1 LDLDT
6 ERTIRLEVGR
16 ARRGTTRTDDEAD
29 ARPARLLLRLDDGRD
44 LPLDRA
50 LKIGCAPDNDLVLDD
65 PYVSGWHCVVTR
77 ESGRFLVVD
86 CGSRNGTFLGGV
98 RVGSGELTP
107 GARLTVGRTAM
118 RVVADGARP
127 RDLGLLGDS
136 ATMRRLRQRIA
147 TVAPTRA
154 TVLVLGESGTGKE
167 LAARAL
173 HDESRRAG
181 AFVVVN
187 CGAIS
192 PELVESEL
200 FGHERGAFTGAVA
213 RRRGVFEEADGGTLF
228 LDEIGELPPSLQ
240 PKLLRVLESGMVRAV
255 GAAGERKVDVRVVC
269 ATHRDLEQQVA
280 KGGFRLDLFHRLSTV
295 TIEIPPLRERRD
307 DIALLADHFLDQVA
321 DEAGRKALSPAAR
334 EALAGYRWPGNVR
347 ELRNAIHRAA
357 IFGGAILRPEDL
369 FAQVARAAIDSGRV
383 AIDGRRLDEIERD
396 VIAVALR
403 RHKGNRRAAA
413 HLLGVPKS
421 TFCDKVR
428 RYQLAAE

>member
-1 LDLDT
+1 MPTPEYL
-6 ERTIRLEVGR
+6 RL
-16 ARRGTTRTDDEAD
+16 APTPT
-29 ARPARLLLRLDDGRD
+29 LLLRVDGRRD
-44 LPLDRA
+44 ILIDRPVFM
-50 LKIGCAPDNDLVLDD
+50 IGKAPGCDLVLDD
-65 PYVSGWHCVVTR
+65 RHVSRFHCEIVI
-77 ESGRFLVVD
+77 
-86 CGSRNGTFLGGV
+86 GSRGALVHDLASTNGTRVGGTFVHQAYLQPGMLIVVGKTAIRVLAFDAKPIDDGTGLIGASRPMENLRRCVALVGAMDV
-98 RVGSGELTP
+98 RVL
-107 GARLTVGRTAM
+107 
-118 RVVADGARP
+118 
-127 RDLGLLGDS
+127 
-136 ATMRRLRQRIA
+136 I
-147 TVAPTRA
+147 
-154 TVLVLGESGTGKE
+154 LGENGTGKE
-167 LAARAL
+167 IVANQL
-173 HDESRRAG
+173 HRLSRRRER
-181 AFVVVN
+181 AFVPAN
-187 CGAIS
+187 CGAL
-192 PELVESEL
+192 PRDLVESAL
-200 FGHERGAFTGAVA
+200 FGHVRGAFTGATGA
-213 RRRGVFEEADGGTLF
+213 KEGYFAQADGGTLF